1 MKTVYPMEGV
11 DRIAKKLLI
20 YGLGEKEAKIYAW
33 LISAGPSKAN
43 EVAKALELNRM
54 DVYRA
59 LKKLQTA
66 GLVNAVAGRP
76 ARFEPVPVKKA
87 LNMLIEEAR
96 RKVREME
103 ERRKQIVAEFS
114 KLTLPEV
121 RYGPRIRVIEGRVNV
136 YRTLEKMYTSAE
148 EEICLIT
155 TVNDL
160 YRMTLVDLDDVLRKV
175 SKRGVAVRILTNPS
189 REDEAVVKAYTK
201 FSEVKATVLPTPL
214 RMSTSDSREAVVSI
228 LMDDSMVLKTRKD
241 VSLWTDGAGLI
252 GAVRMLFEE
261 GWRASESLEVAV
273 EAVAA

>member
-1 MKTVYPMEGV
+1 MEGV
-11 DRIAKKLLI
+11 ERVAKKLLI
-20 YGLGEKEAKIYAW
+20 YGLGEKEAKVYAW
-33 LISAGPSKAN
+33 LASAGPSKAN
-43 EVAKALELNRM
+43 EVARALELNRM

-59 LKKLQTA
+59 LKRLQTA

-76 ARFEPVPVKKA
+76 TRFVPVPIKDA

-103 ERRKQIVAEFS
+103 ERRRQIVAEFS
-114 KLTLPEV
+114 KLTIPKV

-148 EEICLIT
+148 DGICLIT

-160 YRMTLVDLDDVLRKV
+160 YRMRLVDLDDVLKKV
-175 SKRGVAVRILTNPS
+175 SRKGVEVRILTNPG
-189 REDEAVVKAYTK
+189 REDRDVVEAYAE
-201 FSEVKATVLPTPL
+201 FSEVRATTLPTPM
-214 RMSTSDSREAVVSI
+214 RMTAADLREAVVSI
-228 LMDDSMVLKTRKD
+228 MMDDSMVLKTRKD
-241 VSLWTDGAGLI
+241 VSLWTDGSGLI

-261 GWRASESLEVAV
+261 GWKTSESLKVAV

>member
-20 YGLGEKEAKIYAW
+20 YGLGEKEAKVYAW

-76 ARFEPVPVKKA
+76 TKFIPVPVKEA

-103 ERRKQIVAEFS
+103 ERRRQIVAEFS

-136 YRTLEKMYTSAE
+136 YRTLERMYTSAE
-148 EEICLIT
+148 EGICLVT

-175 SKRGVAVRILTNPS
+175 SKRGVDVRILTNPS
-189 REDEAVVKAYTK
+189 REDEDVVKAYTK
-201 FSEVKATVLPTPL
+201 FSEVRATVLPTPL
-214 RMSTSDSREAVVSI
+214 RMSASDSREAVVSI

-241 VSLWTDGAGLI
+241 VSLWTDGVGLI

-261 GWRASESLEVAV
+261 GWRTSESMEVAV

>member
-1 MKTVYPMEGV
+1 MEGV

-20 YGLGEKEAKIYAW
+20 YGLGEKEARVYAW

-59 LKKLQTA
+59 LKKLQAA

-76 ARFEPVPVKKA
+76 TKFIPVPVREA

-103 ERRKQIVAEFS
+103 ERRRQIVAEFS
-114 KLTLPEV
+114 KLTVPKV
-121 RYGPRIRVIEGRVNV
+121 QYGPRIRVIEGRVNV
-136 YRTLEKMYTSAE
+136 YRTLEKMYASAE
-148 EEICLIT
+148 EGICLIT

-160 YRMTLVDLDDVLRKV
+160 YRMSLVDLDDVLRKA
-175 SKRGVAVRILTNPS
+175 SRKGVTIRILTNPT
-189 REDEAVVKAYTK
+189 RDDETIIKAYTK
-201 FSEVKATVLPTPL
+201 FSEVRGTILPTPL

-252 GAVRMLFEE
+252 GAVKMLFEE
-261 GWRASESLEVAV
+261 GWKASESLEVPV

>member
-20 YGLGEKEAKIYAW
+20 YGLGEKEAKVYAW

-76 ARFEPVPVKKA
+76 TKFIPVPVKEA

-103 ERRKQIVAEFS
+103 ERRRQIVAEFS

-148 EEICLIT
+148 EGICLIT

-175 SKRGVAVRILTNPS
+175 SKRGVDVRILTNPS
-189 REDEAVVKAYTK
+189 REDEDVVKSYTK
-201 FSEVKATVLPTPL
+201 FSEVRATVLPTPL

-241 VSLWTDGAGLI
+241 VSLWTDGVGLI

-261 GWRASESLEVAV
+261 GWRTSESMEVAV

>member
-1 MKTVYPMEGV
+1 MEGV

-20 YGLGEKEAKIYAW
+20 YGLGEKEAKVYAW

-76 ARFEPVPVKKA
+76 TRFIPVPVKEA

-103 ERRKQIVAEFS
+103 ERRKQIVEEFS

-121 RYGPRIRVIEGRVNV
+121 QYGPRIRVIEGRVNV

-148 EEICLIT
+148 EGICLIT

-160 YRMTLVDLDDVLRKV
+160 YRMRLVDLDDVLRKV
-175 SKRGVAVRILTNPS
+175 SKKGVDVRILTNPS
-189 REDEAVVKAYTK
+189 REDEDVVKAYTK
-201 FSEVKATVLPTPL
+201 FSEVRATVLPTPL
-214 RMSTSDSREAVVSI
+214 RMSASDSREAVVSI
-228 LMDDSMVLKTRKD
+228 LMDDSIVLKTRKD
-241 VSLWTDGAGLI
+241 VSLWTDGAGLV

-261 GWRASESLEVAV
+261 GWRASESMEVAV

>member
-20 YGLGEKEAKIYAW
+20 YGLGEKEAKVYAW

-76 ARFEPVPVKKA
+76 TRFIPVPVKEA

-103 ERRKQIVAEFS
+103 ERRRQIVAEFS

-136 YRTLEKMYTSAE
+136 YRTLERMYTSAE
-148 EEICLIT
+148 EGICLVT

-175 SKRGVAVRILTNPS
+175 SKRGVDVRILTNPS
-189 REDEAVVKAYTK
+189 REDEDVVKSYTK
-201 FSEVKATVLPTPL
+201 FSEVRATVLPTPL

-241 VSLWTDGAGLI
+241 VSLWTDGVGLI

-261 GWRASESLEVAV
+261 GWRTSESMEVAV